1 MAEVIVVKHP
11 LIDHSLT
18 VLRDVKTK
26 KADFVHH
33 TSIVSLIVFIEA
45 TKCLRL
51 RTKKIHTPLAAFD
64 GKRLADSLIF
74 VAILRAGQA
83 MVESLDGYVPDA
95 PVGFIGLKRDEKTA
109 IAAKYYEHLPNIS
122 PLDKIILF
130 DPMLATGGSKD
141 QALTLLK
148 KRGAKEI
155 LALSIVAAPEGVR
168 RIQTHHPDV
177 PIFTA
182 SIDKRLD
189 SRKYIVP
196 GLGDF
201 GDRYFG
207 TT

>member
-11 LIDHSLT
+11 LIDHALT
-18 VLRDVKTK
+18 VLRDVKTG
-26 KADFVHH
+26 KADFVHY
-33 TSIVSLIVFIEA
+33 TRIVSLIVFIEA
-45 TKCLRL
+45 TKCLRV
-51 RTKKIHTPLAAFD
+51 RTKKIHTPLAPFS
-64 GKRLADSLIF
+64 GKQIDDTLKF

-95 PVGFIGLKRDEKTA
+95 PIGFIGLKRNEKTA
-109 IAAKYYEHLPNIS
+109 VAAKYYEHLPTIRS
-122 PLDKIILF
+122 TDRIILF

-141 QALTLLK
+141 QAITLLK
-148 KRGAKEI
+148 KRGAKDI

-177 PIFTA
+177 SIFTA
-182 SIDKRLD
+182 AIDLRLN
-189 SRKYIVP
+189 SKKYIVP